1 MEPVSATILTA
12 SNLLV
17 KRVPDVAK
25 KCKMPITDMEQL
37 IDLVCQELYQSP
49 RTIRAVDR
57 IGEEIFTTGER
68 YLDEAL
74 GGGLR
79 TGMVWEIAGEK

>member
-1 MEPVSATILTA
+1 
-12 SNLLV
+12 
-17 KRVPDVAK
+17 
-25 KCKMPITDMEQL
+25 MEQL